1 MKIIPAIDLLDGQV
15 VRLYKGDPTKKTVY
29 SNDPL
34 AIAKKWER
42 EGADML
48 HLVDLDATLGR
59 GSNLELIKKISSQI
73 SIPSEIAGG
82 LRDGPII
89 EEALRFSERIVVG
102 TLAFR
107 SKEII
112 KNLLEKFGPE
122 KIVISTDHNDG
133 NIVINGWQ
141 TGTQVPV
148 IESIRDFLRMGFT
161 QFLLTNVSRD
171 GTLDGPDLKY
181 LKQACDLKGSD
192 IIASGGISSLDD
204 IKNVKECGP
213 YGVILGKA
221 MYDGKVSI
229 MEAKKLS

>member
-15 VRLYKGDPTKKTVY
+15 VRLYKGDPAKKTVY

-48 HLVDLDATLGR
+48 HLVDLDATLGK

-181 LKQACDLKGSD
+181 LKQACDLKGSN

-204 IKNVKECGP
+204 IKNVKECRP